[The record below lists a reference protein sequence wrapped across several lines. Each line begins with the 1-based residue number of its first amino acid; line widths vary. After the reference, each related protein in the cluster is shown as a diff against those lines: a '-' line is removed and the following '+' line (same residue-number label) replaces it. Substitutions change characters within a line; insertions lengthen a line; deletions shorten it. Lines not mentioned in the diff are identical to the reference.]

1 MHYIDS
7 DVSYMMRDAVNNI
20 ADIVLTADVVAVSD
34 SNKCITTTLV
44 NLYTHPIKH
53 GNRKVPSA
61 CISNKE
67 ISSPE
72 LNKQTFFV
80 GMCLKYHFCMAK
92 EKWDNMNF

>member
-1 MHYIDS
+1 
-7 DVSYMMRDAVNNI
+7 MRDAVNNI

-80 GMCLKYHFCMAK
+80 GMCLKSFCMAK